1 MKITKSKLKKIIRE
15 ALAAQGVHPTDEFPT
30 SSQTLSTSEEKALQ
44 KEYEA
49 NPDSDRYK
57 RVVYT
62 SMADA
67 AYGTRG
73 SVILDQQENVHLMFT
88 YRSGSGGSLG
98 T

>member
-1 MKITKSKLKKIIRE
+1 MKITKSKLKKIIQE
-15 ALAAQGVHPTDEFPT
+15 ALGGGYSDFPK
-30 SSQTLSTSEEKALQ
+30 SSSTLPAPEEMALR

>member
-1 MKITKSKLKKIIRE
+1 MKITKRQLRRIIKE
-15 ALAAQGVHPTDEFPT
+15 ALSTEVSDRRPFPK
-30 SSQTLSTSEEKALQ
+30 SSQSLPTSEEKALR
-44 KEYEA
+44 KEYEV

-62 SMADA
+62 SMADS

-88 YRSGSGGSLG
+88 YQAGSGGSLG
-98 T
+98 S

>member
-1 MKITKSKLKKIIRE
+1 MKITKRQLRRIIQE
-15 ALAAQGVHPTDEFPT
+15 ALGDGYDDFPR
-30 SSQTLSTSEEKALQ
+30 SSSTLPVSEEMSLR
-44 KEYEA
+44 KEYET